1 MLRLRNIGLGIQ
13 PDKYPQ
19 KAYLA
24 KAKVIEGVADNL
36 KLSSDNIFELKN
48 EAIPSYLLRPNQ
60 LAPHLSHRLIN
71 SKPKIKTTINYEWQ
85 SGVSQIMDNFTNRY
99 PEPVNGAALIVE
111 RKTGKVRS
119 YVGSGETMQKYNI
132 SKLNSF
138 KHSETDKKKSEPSGS
153 HCPSCGQ
160 RLNLISRSDTCPRC
174 NPILGNKPNYTTPTQ
189 TKKKKIPEKQ
199 KTNELNKRH
208 SVSQQND
215 DQNIPTLIDNIIWFI
230 MSVGLIIVIWTISMS
245 IMIFLSSNADATG
258 GTIICGVI
266 FFGTFYLISTLNGFG
281 EPPSQYHYQHAFE
294 LAFGLVMVCFGPALG
309 AIVVGTLFW

>member
-1 MLRLRNIGLGIQ
+1 VSVSQEKNIYSANTFMPEDMVLCCATCKTSVLINKNIG
-13 PDKYPQ
+13 KYSCP
-19 KAYLA
+19 KCGELL
-24 KAKVIEGVADNL
+24 VIVKDN
-36 KLSSDNIFELKN
+36 ET
-48 EAIPSYLLRPNQ
+48 A
-60 LAPHLSHRLIN
+60 H
-71 SKPKIKTTINYEWQ
+71 
-85 SGVSQIMDNFTNRY
+85 
-99 PEPVNGAALIVE
+99 
-111 RKTGKVRS
+111 
-119 YVGSGETMQKYNI
+119 YVGTGETMKKYNI

-138 KHSETDKKKSEPSGS
+138 KHSETDKKKSESSRS

-174 NPILGNKPNYTTPTQ
+174 KPILGNKPNYATPTQ

-199 KTNELNKRH
+199 KTTELNKRH

-266 FFGTFYLISTLNGFG
+266 FFGTFYFISTLNGFG
-281 EPPSQYHYQHAFE
+281 DPPSQYHYQRAFE
-294 LAFGLVMVCFGPALG
+294 LAFGLIMVCFGPALG
-309 AIVVGTLFW
+309 AIIAVTLFW

>member
-230 MSVGLIIVIWTISMS
+230 MSVGQIIVIWTIFIYFVSKQCTQH
-245 IMIFLSSNADATG
+245 IKEQENFNTIFVY
-258 GTIICGVI
+258 IEI
-266 FFGTFYLISTLNGFG
+266 
-281 EPPSQYHYQHAFE
+281 
-294 LAFGLVMVCFGPALG
+294 
-309 AIVVGTLFW
+309 